1 MWGIDLIFSRLLK
14 GLLGRWGRGGIK
26 PTYRWREGEV
36 AAWTEGARV
45 ISSRISTKLTTD
57 ISALA
62 AG

>member
-1 MWGIDLIFSRLLK
+1 MGDRINIQPFAEGAVREV
-14 GLLGRWGRGGIK
+14 GAGIK

-36 AAWTEGARV
+36 AAWTEGAIV